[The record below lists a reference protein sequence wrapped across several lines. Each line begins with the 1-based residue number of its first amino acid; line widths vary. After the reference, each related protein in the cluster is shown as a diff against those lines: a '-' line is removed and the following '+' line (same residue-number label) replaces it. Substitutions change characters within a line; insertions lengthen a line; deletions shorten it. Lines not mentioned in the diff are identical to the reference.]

1 VIKMG
6 KDEIPKQRTGK
17 GLDGVI
23 DNLLNMDVRKATKYI
38 IKGILVAA
46 LCGAIALVS
55 ASIATNSTD
64 YENVADEDNDLAFQ
78 RGEIGYQ
85 EWYERSQEIDEI
97 GDVLRLQDVWFTNIA
112 RIGIYIGLVFTMMGF
127 IAYAT
132 NKDLTDPMRLVSLII
147 ATVIIAVILF
157 TVMATKLSVT
167 LG

>member
-1 VIKMG
+1 MG

-23 DNLLNMDVRKATKYI
+23 DNIMNMDFRKATKYI

-55 ASIATNSTD
+55 ASVAANSTD
-64 YENVADEDNDLAFQ
+64 WENLADEDNELAYQ
-78 RGEIGYQ
+78 RGQIGYQ
-85 EWYERSQEIDEI
+85 EYVERMNEIDEI
-97 GDVLRLQDVWFTNIA
+97 GDFLRFQDAIFTNIA
-112 RIGIYIGLVFTMMGF
+112 RIGIYLGLFFAMMGF
-127 IAYAT
+127 IGYAA
-132 NKDLTDPMRLVSLII
+132 NKDLSDPMRLVSLII
-147 ATVIIAVILF
+147 ATVIVAVIMF